1 MAQEWTAAIQRRE
14 LRLSLGKT
22 SLGCRPYT
30 HPTQAGAAAGPDT
43 GKASEELTGR
53 CRSDLRQAFSCLR
66 EPGKYWISKDISNR
80 WAMGKMQRQRREAEM
95 QDSVLVYSAVYWPM
109 KNTPISWRPLGKCTE
124 TLLLRYD
131 PTKLNPGPKHTHR
144 SHKRE
149 ERKGGGLYEV
159 GMRGWGSAVCS
170 RMK

>member
-1 MAQEWTAAIQRRE
+1 MNSCHPETWAETLLRE
-14 LRLSLGKT
+14 DLLGLQSLYSSNTGWSCCRSRHRKSLRGIDW
-22 SLGCRPYT
+22 
-30 HPTQAGAAAGPDT
+30 QVQ
-43 GKASEELTGR
+43 